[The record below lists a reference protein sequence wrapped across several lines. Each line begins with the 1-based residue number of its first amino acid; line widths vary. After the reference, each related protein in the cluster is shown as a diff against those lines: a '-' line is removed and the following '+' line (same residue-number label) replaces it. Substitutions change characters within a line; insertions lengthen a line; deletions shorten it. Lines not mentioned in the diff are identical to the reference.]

1 MFIERFAVACLTR
14 TIHPRIAL
22 VNPLRVPTPPEGGV
36 GEPTGGPH
44 TSPATPATPRCSAP
58 RWRSCSSP
66 SRTAT
71 SRRPTRRRR
80 RPRTAPPTARRRPA
94 ASDLRRALVLAS
106 APVGRW
112 LLHMKRRARRAL
124 AVTDQLSHSYA
135 RAGSRSSPSRS
146 VPMTSPAPCAPPRSA
161 GELTLRDRYL
171 RSTAIFGCCTCTHVC
186 TCGPA
191 LSSHAREA
199 CVEDRDQSPRA
210 LSAGRGGHTDG
221 GRGGWRR

>member
-124 AVTDQLSHSYA
+124 AVTDLLSHTRSHLKMKL
-135 RAGSRSSPSRS
+135 GSFIGASFVRS
-146 VPMTSPAPCAPPRSA
+146 TTWPAVGPWLRLR
-161 GELTLRDRYL
+161 ERRDRERVPL
-171 RSTAIFGCCTCTHVC
+171 R
-186 TCGPA
+186 
-191 LSSHAREA
+191 L
-199 CVEDRDQSPRA
+199 QY
-210 LSAGRGGHTDG
+210 TD
-221 GRGGWRR
+221 